1 MTLGEAAL
9 MLKKSG
15 IEQWRD
21 EARLIFSAK
30 GGYSTASLVGCDPST
45 DDTAVIDAIR
55 RRAAREPL
63 GYILGE
69 VGFFHES
76 YTVNTDC
83 LIPRSDTECLVE
95 YAAMHLKSGARI
107 ADLCCGSGCIGISVL
122 CSTNGTSC
130 ESVDISEG
138 ALKLTKH
145 NAKRNGVESRLTTIM
160 GDLLCSDPLPDER
173 FDAILSNPPY
183 IATEVYLGL
192 EAELFHE
199 PRIAL
204 DGGAD
209 GLEFYRRLI
218 PLSLKHLKDSGFI
231 AMEIGYDQG
240 EALRSIAE
248 EHGLDCEIIKDL
260 GGRDR
265 VAAMRRNGVN
275 PQYI

>member
-1 MTLGEAAL
+1 MTLGEAAS
-9 MLKKSG
+9 MLKESG

-30 GGYSTASLVGCDPST
+30 GGFSTASLVGCDQST
-45 DDTAVIDAIR
+45 NDPTVIDAIK

-69 VGFFHES
+69 VGFYHES
-76 YTVNTDC
+76 YTVSPDC

-95 YAAMHLKSGARI
+95 YAAGHLTSGARI

-122 CSTNGTSC
+122 CATDGTQC
-130 ESVDISEG
+130 TSVDISEG
-138 ALKLTKH
+138 ALKLTEH
-145 NAKRNGVESRLTTIM
+145 NARRNGVASRLTALK
-160 GDLLCSDPLPDER
+160 GDLLCSDPLGGER

-204 DGGAD
+204 DAGAD

-218 PLSLKHLKDSGFI
+218 PLSLTHLKDGGFI

-240 EALRSIAE
+240 DALHTLAE
-248 EHGLDCEIIKDL
+248 EHGLDCDIIKDL

-265 VAAMRRNGVN
+265 VAAMRRR
-275 PQYI
+275 